1 VIFVQPNNQQSQGQ
15 GQQSMPDDKLLDNKQ
30 MEEELNAI
38 RNSLA
43 LILQSAIIKKKVPP
57 QAQKQ
62 LVQRANR
69 IVDRLQRR
77 NRDDDDRQI
86 IVLMMMLRL
95 LEKENW

>member
-1 VIFVQPNNQQSQGQ
+1 MQPGKQPQGQ
-15 GQQSMPDDKLLDNKQ
+15 GSQPIPDDKLLDNKQ

-43 LILQSAIIKKKVPP
+43 LILQSAIIKKKIPP

-62 LVQRANR
+62 LVKRANR

-77 NRDDDDRQI
+77 NRDDDDRQVI
-86 IVLMMMLRL
+86 ILMMILRL

>member
-1 VIFVQPNNQQSQGQ
+1 MQPNNQQSQGQ
-15 GQQSMPDDKLLDNKQ
+15 GQQPMSDDKLLDNKQ

-43 LILQSAIIKKKVPP
+43 LILQSAIIKKRVPP